1 MIGQGSAVADLPD
14 LDVPLVLSEVCFHC
28 IGLSVLEEL
37 PQQRES
43 YMLTPS
49 YNPISGEADG
59 GSFKAC
65 WRTA

>member
-1 MIGQGSAVADLPD
+1 MIGQGSAVVDLPD
-14 LDVPLVLSEVCFHC
+14 LGVQLVLFEVCFHC
-28 IGLSVLEEL
+28 MGLSALEDL
-37 PQQRES
+37 PQQREP

-65 WRTA
+65 WQTA